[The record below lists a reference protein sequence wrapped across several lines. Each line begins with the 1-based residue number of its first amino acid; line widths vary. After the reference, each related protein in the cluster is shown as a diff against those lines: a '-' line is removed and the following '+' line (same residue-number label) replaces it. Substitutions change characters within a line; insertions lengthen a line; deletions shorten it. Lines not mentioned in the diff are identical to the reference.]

1 MFASL
6 LLGTV
11 SLLLS
16 LIIVDVVVMVTE
28 RLGIPGVAVGVTL
41 GVPLGVILI
50 FDVDVER
57 RFLEPV
63 IGDLQGQ

>member
-63 IGDLQGQ
+63 IGDLQD